1 MSVRKYMTFDDFFYQ
16 QRRSLLAHA
25 YVLTGSADDAQDLVQ
40 EVLLRVWRKWGDVS
54 EMDNPAAWSRT
65 VLNNLVT
72 GRWRRARVE
81 MRYSLRTGPIDGPVA
96 YPAPDASDVDLAREL
111 RHLPHNER
119 TALLLYHVVGLRVSE
134 VASEMG
140 APEGTVRSWLTRGR
154 LSLAKAL
161 QISTEDDGKSTREGT
176 RS

>member
-1 MSVRKYMTFDDFFYQ
+1 VSLRRYVTFDDFFHQ

-25 YVLTGSADDAQDLVQ
+25 YVLTGNAEDAQDLVQ
-40 EVLLRVWRKWGDVS
+40 EVLLRVWRKWDEVS
-54 EMDNPAAWSRT
+54 EMDRPATWSRT
-65 VLNNLVT
+65 VLNNLVI
-72 GRWRRARVE
+72 GRWRRVSVE
-81 MRYSLRTGPIDGPVA
+81 KRHSLRSGPMGESGE
-96 YPAPDASDVDLAREL
+96 YPDPDAAADLAREL
-111 RHLPHNER
+111 RRLPHTER

-161 QISTEDDGKSTREGT
+161 QISTEDDGQSSREGT
-176 RS
+176 GS